1 MGEPGGLPSMGSHR
15 VGHDWSDL
23 ASALF
28 AFPSFYIFQVDGP
41 YHDVLYSI
49 LGGYS
54 YCRPDVGYVQGM
66 SFIVVVFILSLEA
79 VDAFIGNLMRK
90 SFQLA
95 FFCVDCSQML
105 IYFGTFEVFFE
116 GSLFTLFLHIK

>member
-1 MGEPGGLPSMGSHR
+1 M
-15 VGHDWSDL
+15 
-23 ASALF
+23 
-28 AFPSFYIFQVDGP
+28 DGP

-54 YCRPDVGYVQGM
+54 CCRPDVGYVQGM
-66 SFIVVVFILSLEA
+66 SFVVAVFMLSLEA

-90 SFQLA
+90 AFQLA
-95 FFCVDCSQML
+95 FFCVNCSQML
-105 IYFGTFEVFFE
+105 KYFGTFEVFFE